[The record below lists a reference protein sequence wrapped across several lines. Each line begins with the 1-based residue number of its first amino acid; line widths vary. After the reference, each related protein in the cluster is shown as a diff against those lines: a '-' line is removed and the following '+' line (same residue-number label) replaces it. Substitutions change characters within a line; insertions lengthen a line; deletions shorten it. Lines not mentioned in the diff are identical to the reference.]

1 MFYNCVSIKE
11 IKLPNFSTNN
21 VKDMVNMLQGC
32 SKIQSLNCSDTYII
46 AQYYKMFI

>member
-21 VKDMVNMLQGC
+21 VKDMAKIFKGC
-32 SKIQSLNCSDTYII
+32 LKEVKIRKT
-46 AQYYKMFI
+46 KKF